1 MKKILV
7 ISSFLLLSLSS
18 FPLFANHEETQK
30 QALEAYQKGEYQ
42 YASELYQQMLS
53 EGLHAFELYYNLGN
67 AYFKQNEIA
76 KSILYFEKALK
87 LKPNDANTQYN
98 LKVAQRKTID
108 KIEPLPELFIY
119 RWWRNLINWQSA
131 GSWAGITIFIWILFW
146 VSVGVYLASRTIG
159 IKKTSFGLAF
169 AFLLLGLMAFSLA
182 WKGNQQL
189 NSKNTAV
196 IMAQRITAKSAPN
209 PGSTDLFVIHEGTKI
224 FISDKMGE
232 WVEIRLANGSVGWI
246 KSNTFELI

>member
-1 MKKILV
+1 MKKILAL
-7 ISSFLLLSLSS
+7 SSFLLLALYSS
-18 FPLFANHEETQK
+18 QLFAKHEEKQI

-42 YASELYQQMLS
+42 YAAQLYEEMLS

-87 LKPNDANTQYN
+87 LKPNDDNTQYN

-108 KIEPLPELFIY
+108 KMEPLPELFIY

-131 GSWAGITIFIWILFW
+131 SSWAVITIFIWVFFW
-146 VSVGVYLASRTIG
+146 LSVAMFLAARTIG
-159 IKKTSFGLAF
+159 VKKTSFGLGI

-189 NSKNTAV
+189 TSKNTAV
-196 IMAQRITAKSAPN
+196 VMAPRITAKSAPN

-224 FISDKMGE
+224 YITDKMGE

-246 KSNTFELI
+246 KSNTFEVI